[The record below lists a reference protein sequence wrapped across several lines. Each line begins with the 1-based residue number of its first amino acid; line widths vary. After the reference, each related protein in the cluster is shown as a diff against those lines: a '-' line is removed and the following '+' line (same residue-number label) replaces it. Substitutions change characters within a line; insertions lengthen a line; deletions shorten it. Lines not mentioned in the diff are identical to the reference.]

1 MALIGNPLDSRKKLV
16 FAETTYRRIPPSLY
30 GARFAYPELG
40 TWFYKQIAMGEQVC
54 PPVYMYELDSV
65 ILIDGSFIY
74 DPNHD
79 ELLGFSCVD
88 ANLPA
93 LSARM
98 AAIKDHAPFLEDHLL
113 EKCDHY
119 DPSDPVVHFSK
130 AGYANYGHFLVE
142 MLPKLLVFREFGMS
156 RINLLVPQCAIKFD
170 YFMRTVSAAI
180 GIKVNLCNVGT
191 SSIFRCKRLFACSP
205 ISRHPVQKNPILK
218 SVANFLSEDL
228 LQNSTA
234 TDHQPSEKMFV
245 NRSANDKRRFIN
257 NEEIRRIHLDRG
269 FYEFVPSLDHLQAT
283 ARLFASAKIISGGL
297 GAGLSNLIFSQPGSS
312 ALLIYPGYHDLFF
325 WDLACLFDLSTIW
338 MFSAP
343 IDDWSEKI
351 DNCDFEVDSDLL
363 TTIMRGF

>member
-1 MALIGNPLDSRKKLV
+1 MALIGNPLDASKKLV
-16 FAETTYRRIPPSLY
+16 FAETTYRRSPPSLY
-30 GARFAYPELG
+30 GARFVYPELG
-40 TWFYKQIAMGEQVC
+40 SWFYKQISMGEQVS
-54 PPVYMYELDSV
+54 PPIYMYELDSV

-79 ELLGFSCVD
+79 GFLGFSCLD
-88 ANLPA
+88 ENLPA

-98 AAIKDHAPFLEDHLL
+98 AAIKDSVSFLEDYLL
-113 EKCDHY
+113 DKCVHY

-130 AGYANYGHFLVE
+130 AGYANYGHFIVE
-142 MLPKLLVFREFGMS
+142 MLPKLLVFREFGMT
-156 RINLLVPQCAIKFD
+156 RINLLVPQCAMKFD
-170 YFMRTVSAAI
+170 YLLRTVSTAV
-180 GIKVNLCNVGT
+180 GIKANLCNIET

-218 SVANFLSEDL
+218 SVASFLSEDL
-228 LQNSTA
+228 LRNGA
-234 TDHQPSEKMFV
+234 ADEDHSIKKIFV
-245 NRSANDKRRFIN
+245 NRGANDKRRFIN
-257 NEEIRRIHLDRG
+257 DEEVRRIHFDRG
-269 FYEFVPSLDHLQAT
+269 FCELVPSLDHLQAT

-297 GAGLSNLIFSQPGSS
+297 GAGLSNLIFSQPGST

-343 IDDWSEKI
+343 IDDWSEEI

-363 TTIMRGF
+363 STIVRRF

>member
-79 ELLGFSCVD
+79 ELLGFSCLD

-142 MLPKLLVFREFGMS
+142 MLPKLLVFREYGMS
-156 RINLLVPQCAIKFD
+156 KINLLIPQCAATFEWLVK
-170 YFMRTVSAAI
+170 AI
-180 GIKVNLCNVGT
+180 GSSIGLEINLCNTGAA
-191 SSIFRCKRLFACSP
+191 SMYSCKNLFACSP
-205 ISRHPVQKNPILK
+205 VSRHPAQKNPILK
-218 SVANFLSEDL
+218 SVANSLRQHLSLE
-228 LQNSTA
+228 TA
-234 TDHQPSEKMFV
+234 TAGYQPSKRIFI
-245 NRSANDKRRFIN
+245 NRGANEKRRFVN
-257 NEEIRRIHLDRG
+257 DEEIKRIHSDRG
-269 FYEFVPSLDHLQAT
+269 FQEFVPSLDKMSASVG
-283 ARLFASAKIISGGL
+283 LFASADVISGGL
-297 GAGLSNLIFSQPGSS
+297 GAGLSNLIFSQAGST

-325 WDLACLFDLSTIW
+325 WDLACLFGLNTLW
-338 MFSAP
+338 MFSAS
-343 IDDWSEKI
+343 IDDWNENI
-351 DNCDFEVDSDLL
+351 DNLDYDVDSNLLSAIVDLL
-363 TTIMRGF
+363 